1 MPVTLHIFGDR
12 LALTMDRL
20 QVTPLPDRSAT
31 PTAVETRLA
40 DLVARLCVRDTRAL
54 DELYAHTVDRLYALA
69 CRVAGDSRDAEEV
82 IADVY
87 QYAWE
92 HAGEFDAGRGSVL
105 AWLSMLAWSRASD
118 RRRRRKPE
126 SNSAAL
132 HPNPGTPSYM
142 GCEGASTADDLE
154 AFVDG
159 HRVRSALARLRAD
172 QRQLILMAFFEGASH
187 GDIAARTGMPLGTVK
202 SHIRR
207 GMESL
212 RTELQGGVRHGG

>member
-1 MPVTLHIFGDR
+1 MNRP
-12 LALTMDRL
+12 
-20 QVTPLPDRSAT
+20 QVTHLLDRTAT
-31 PTAVETRLA
+31 TTAVETSLA
-40 DLVARLCVRDTRAL
+40 DLVARLSARDTRAL

-69 CRVAGDSRDAEEV
+69 CKVAGDTRDAEEV
-82 IADVY
+82 VADVY

-92 HAGEFDAGRGSVL
+92 HAAEFDAGRGSVL

-126 SNSAAL
+126 ADLATL
-132 HPNPGTPSYM
+132 HPDPGAPTYM
-142 GCEGASTADDLE
+142 GSEGESTVDDIE
-154 AFVDG
+154 AFIDG

-172 QRQLILMAFFEGASH
+172 QRRLILMAFFEGASH

-212 RTELQGGVRHGG
+212 RTELEGGVRHGG

>member
-1 MPVTLHIFGDR
+1 MNRP
-12 LALTMDRL
+12 
-20 QVTPLPDRSAT
+20 QVTHLPARPAAAT
-31 PTAVETRLA
+31 DVETRLT
-40 DLVARLCVRDTRAL
+40 DLVAGLSAGDTRAL

-69 CRVAGDSRDAEEV
+69 CKVAGDTRDAEEV
-82 IADVY
+82 VADVY

-92 HAGEFDAGRGSVL
+92 HAGDFDAGRGSVL

-126 SNSAAL
+126 AVLAAL
-132 HPNPGTPSYM
+132 HPNPGAPTYRES
-142 GCEGASTADDLE
+142 EGASTVDDVE

-187 GDIAARTGMPLGTVK
+187 GDIAARTGLPLGTVK

-212 RTELQGGVRHGG
+212 RTQLEGGVRHDG

>member
-1 MPVTLHIFGDR
+1 MTADPVRSPAVIE
-12 LALTMDRL
+12 
-20 QVTPLPDRSAT
+20 PEPD
-31 PTAVETRLA
+31 LA
-40 DLVARLCVRDTRAL
+40 DLIGRLSAKDVRAL
-54 DELYAHTVDRLYALA
+54 DELYAHTVDRLYTLA
-69 CRVAGDSRDAEEV
+69 CKVAGDSRDAEEV
-82 IADVY
+82 VADVY

-92 HAGEFDAGRGSVL
+92 HAREFDAARGSVL

-126 SNSAAL
+126 VELSAL
-132 HPNPGTPSYM
+132 HPDPAALAYM
-142 GCEGASTADDLE
+142 SCEGSPGADAVE

-159 HRVRSALARLRAD
+159 HRVRNALTRLRAD

-212 RTELQGGVRHGG
+212 RAELEGAQRHGG

>member
-1 MPVTLHIFGDR
+1 MIAASDR
-12 LALTMDRL
+12 ASIDAEPDLAALL
-20 QVTPLPDRSAT
+20 
-31 PTAVETRLA
+31 
-40 DLVARLCVRDTRAL
+40 ARLCNKDVRAL
-54 DELYAHTVDRLYALA
+54 DQLYAASVDRLYALA
-69 CRVAGDSRDAEEV
+69 CKVAGDPRDAEEV
-82 IADVY
+82 VADVY

-92 HAGEFDAGRGSVL
+92 HAREFDATRGSVL

-118 RRRRRKPE
+118 RRRRRKLE
-126 SNSAAL
+126 VELSTL
-132 HPNPGTPSYM
+132 HPNPTEPAYTL
-142 GCEGASTADDLE
+142 CEGDQVLDAVA

-159 HRVRSALARLRAD
+159 HRVRDALTRLRAD

-212 RTELQGGVRHGG
+212 RAELGGAQRHGG

>member
-1 MPVTLHIFGDR
+1 MNDP
-12 LALTMDRL
+12 
-20 QVTPLPDRSAT
+20 QVTHLPDRPAAAT
-31 PTAVETRLA
+31 EVETSLV
-40 DLVARLCVRDTRAL
+40 DLVARLCAGDTRAL
-54 DELYAHTVDRLYALA
+54 DELYLHTIDRLYALA
-69 CRVAGDSRDAEEV
+69 CKVAGDTRDAEEV
-82 IADVY
+82 VADVY
-87 QYAWE
+87 QYVWE

-126 SNSAAL
+126 SNLAAL
-132 HPNPGTPSYM
+132 HPNPGTPTYM

-159 HRVRSALARLRAD
+159 HRVRTALARLRAD

-187 GDIAARTGMPLGTVK
+187 GDIAARTGIPLGTVK

-212 RTELQGGVRHGG
+212 RTQLEGDVRHGG

>member
-1 MPVTLHIFGDR
+1 MNRP
-12 LALTMDRL
+12 
-20 QVTPLPDRSAT
+20 QVTHLLERTVAA
-31 PTAVETRLA
+31 TAVEAGLI
-40 DLVARLCVRDTRAL
+40 DLVARLSARDTRAL

-69 CRVAGDSRDAEEV
+69 CKVAGDTRDAEEV
-82 IADVY
+82 VADVY

-92 HAGEFDAGRGSVL
+92 HAGEFDACRGSVL

-126 SNSAAL
+126 TDLAAL
-132 HPNPGTPSYM
+132 HPNAGTPTYM
-142 GCEGASTADDLE
+142 GCDGASTADDVE

-159 HRVRSALARLRAD
+159 HRVRTALARLRAD

-212 RTELQGGVRHGG
+212 RTELQGGVRHGE

>member
-1 MPVTLHIFGDR
+1 MIAGNDR
-12 LALTMDRL
+12 PGVDADPELAGLL
-20 QVTPLPDRSAT
+20 
-31 PTAVETRLA
+31 
-40 DLVARLCVRDTRAL
+40 ARLCNKDVRAL
-54 DELYAHTVDRLYALA
+54 DQLYAVSVDRLYALA
-69 CRVAGDSRDAEEV
+69 CKVAGDPRDAEEV
-82 IADVY
+82 VADVY

-92 HAGEFDAGRGSVL
+92 HAREFDATRGSVL

-126 SNSAAL
+126 VELSAL
-132 HPNPGTPSYM
+132 HPNPAGHSYTL
-142 GCEGASTADDLE
+142 CEGDLVLDAVE

-159 HRVRSALARLRAD
+159 HRVRNALTRLRAD
-172 QRQLILMAFFEGASH
+172 QRRLILMAFFEGASH

-212 RTELQGGVRHGG
+212 RAELGGAQQHGG